1 MIGGGIPISRR
12 RECEQESLGSGGDGD
27 GDGDG
32 NHGSKVYRM
41 LQYVNE
47 TDHLQMA
54 WESVYQSISLSAAVF
69 FAGVVGSFEFEF
81 VFWLSLG

>member
-12 RECEQESLGSGGDGD
+12 RECEQESLGSG

-81 VFWLSLG
+81 VFWLSLGWGL

>member
-12 RECEQESLGSGGDGD
+12 RECEQESLGSGGDG
-27 GDGDG
+27 

-47 TDHLQMA
+47 TNHLQTA
-54 WESVYQSISLSAAVF
+54 WESVSLSAAVF

-81 VFWLSLG
+81 VFWLSLGWGL

>member
-12 RECEQESLGSGGDGD
+12 RECEQESLGSG
-27 GDGDG
+27 GDG